1 LTFRGGDLFDL
12 SSKTTKMVRI
22 EIRNLKY
29 LKKLTNQ
36 QARQL
41 ALTLK
46 EGTRRHGGETPP
58 THKKSATPSSPSIT
72 PSRMRTKPISWLAGE
87 LQPYKQMSKTPYFRR
102 WRTFTDC
109 SVGGLEPE
117 YYFFQVTDT
126 DMPEGK
132 HFRNNNKGEK

>member
-1 LTFRGGDLFDL
+1 
-12 SSKTTKMVRI
+12 
-22 EIRNLKY
+22 

-109 SVGGLEPE
+109 SAGLSLNTTSSKLQTPTCRKVNILEIII
-117 YYFFQVTDT
+117 
-126 DMPEGK
+126 K
-132 HFRNNNKGEK
+132 EKNDQT

>member
-1 LTFRGGDLFDL
+1 
-12 SSKTTKMVRI
+12 MVRI

-58 THKKSATPSSPSIT
+58 THKRSATPSSPSIT

-87 LQPYKQMSKTPYFRR
+87 LQPYKQMSKTAYFRR